1 MNGMKFM
8 MKKIMIIVSLIV
20 LFLDIISKLLVSHCL
35 IVNESIKIINNF
47 LYLTYVENDGV
58 AFSLLGGSRIL
69 IIIMCLIILGFIVY
83 YIRNNKISLLD
94 SVGFGLVI
102 GGAVGNLID
111 RVIYGYVID
120 FIDAYIFGYNY
131 PIFNVA
137 DMGVVIGVII
147 ILISS
152 FMKERSVLNGN
163 NRG

>member
-1 MNGMKFM
+1 MRKR
-8 MKKIMIIVSLIV
+8 IVRVSLTV
-20 LFLDIISKLLVSHCL
+20 LFIDIISKLLISHFM
-35 IVNESIKIINNF
+35 IVNESIDVINNF
-47 LYLTYVENDGV
+47 LYLTYVKNDGV
-58 AFSLLGGSRIL
+58 AFSLLGGNRVF
-69 IIIMCLIILGFIVY
+69 IIIMCLIILGFIIY
-83 YIRNNKISLLD
+83 YIGNNKINLLD
-94 SVGFGLVI
+94 SIGFGLVI
-102 GGAVGNLID
+102 GGALGNLID